1 MRTDTK
7 TPESP
12 PEEKRPLKSTPPTEN
27 AGSKSIEGGA
37 AWQYA
42 VACRD
47 GDWERVLSSTLWIRD
62 RLDFVQ
68 QANGSAAIAAEK
80 DRLIADL
87 GARTMA
93 DNRLT
98 EEGVED
104 QYVFS
109 PGAEIEYESVDAG
122 REGLDA
128 PAARRTWL
136 RVTYPLR
143 EKSLLDGDG
152 LPIRSLRVG
161 INVSHDGY
169 VLKGNVIGNLD
180 IDWESIMYD
189 WPTR

>member
-1 MRTDTK
+1 MRADTTAPASPAEEK
-7 TPESP
+7 GPVEATPEP
-12 PEEKRPLKSTPPTEN
+12 EN
-27 AGSKSIEGGA
+27 AGSKSIEGSV

-42 VACRD
+42 MAYRD
-47 GDWERVLSSTLWIRD
+47 GDWERVLALTLWIRD

-68 QANGSAAIAAEK
+68 QTEGAASIAVEK

-87 GARTMA
+87 GTRTVA

-98 EEGVED
+98 DEGVED

-143 EKSLLDGDG
+143 EKALLDGDG
-152 LPIRSLRVG
+152 LPVRSLRVG
-161 INVSHDGY
+161 INVSHDGF

>member
-1 MRTDTK
+1 M
-7 TPESP
+7 TPVQKNP
-12 PEEKRPLKSTPPTEN
+12 
-27 AGSKSIEGGA
+27 GSASIEGGV

-42 VACRD
+42 TACRD
-47 GDWERVLSSTLWIRD
+47 GDWARMVALTLWIRD
-62 RLDFVQ
+62 RLDYVLQ
-68 QANGSAAIAAEK
+68 SDGGEAISAEK
-80 DRLIADL
+80 DRLMADL
-87 GARTMA
+87 GTRTVA

-109 PGAEIEYESVDAG
+109 PGAEIQYESVDAG
-122 REGLDA
+122 REDLEA
-128 PAARRTWL
+128 PTARRTWL